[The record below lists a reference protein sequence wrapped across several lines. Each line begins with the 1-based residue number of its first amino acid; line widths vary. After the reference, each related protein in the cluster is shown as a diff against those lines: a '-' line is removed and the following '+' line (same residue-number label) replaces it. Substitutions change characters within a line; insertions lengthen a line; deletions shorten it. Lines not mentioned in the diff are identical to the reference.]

1 MSQCVVKTG
10 RNVYA
15 FKLGWYKDA
24 KELQAMT
31 TTTVDDDRSNR
42 MEPLRSL
49 LCRNGR
55 RTMGN
60 EEVNVNVGGRQYP
73 LKKVVGGRED
83 MWNV

>member
-1 MSQCVVKTG
+1 METG

-15 FKLGWYKDA
+15 FKPGWCQYT

-31 TTTVDDDRSNR
+31 TTTVDDNR
-42 MEPLRSL
+42 GDSTEPLSSL

-60 EEVNVNVGGRQYP
+60 EEVNINVGGRQYP
-73 LKKVVGGRED
+73 LEKVVGRRED